1 MVDKISAIIVEDE
14 SKSVAALQ
22 NLLSVHCQHVDVIG
36 TASNVKEAVDA
47 IDNLKP
53 DLVFLDIELPD
64 GDGFE
69 VLEKVSYKLFEIIF
83 ITAYDQYAVKA
94 FELSALHYILKPI
107 NYLELNE
114 AVDRFGNRNKS
125 EDIFDKKFTVLK
137 NNLIGNSRKIILPD
151 TSGLQI
157 IDIDDII
164 RCEADHNY
172 TICYLVDNKKLTISK
187 SLNKFETILE
197 DVFFCRVHNKH
208 LANLKYIVKYNK
220 GSGGSIIM
228 NDGTELNVSKG
239 RKNEFIEKLNSFAKS
254 L

>member
-1 MVDKISAIIVEDE
+1 MVNKISAIIVEDE

-22 NLLSVHCQHVDVIG
+22 NLLGVHCQHVDVIA
-36 TASNVKEAVDA
+36 TASNVKEAIET

-69 VLEKVSYKLFEIIF
+69 VLEKVNYKLFEIIF

-107 NYLELNE
+107 NYLELKE

-125 EDIFDKKFTVLK
+125 EDVFDKKFAVLK
-137 NNLIGNSRKIILPD
+137 NSLIGNSNKIILPD

-157 IDIDDII
+157 VDIDVIV

-172 TICYLVDNKKLTISK
+172 TTCYLTDDKKLTISK

-208 LANLKYIVKYNK
+208 LVNLKYIKKYSK
-220 GSGGSIIM
+220 GNGGTIIM
-228 NDGTELNVSKG
+228 NDGSEINVSKG
-239 RKNEFIEKLNSFAKS
+239 RKNEFLEKLNRFAKS

>member
-1 MVDKISAIIVEDE
+1 MVKNISAIIVEDE
-14 SKSVAALQ
+14 SKSIAALK
-22 NLLSVHCQHVDVIG
+22 NLLGVHCSHVDVIG
-36 TASNVKEAVDA
+36 TASNVKEAIHI
-47 IDNLKP
+47 IDKLKP

-69 VLEKVSYKLFEIIF
+69 VMEKVSHKLFEIIF

-107 NYLELNE
+107 NYQELKE
-114 AVDRFGNRNKS
+114 AVERFGNRNKS
-125 EDIFDKKFTVLK
+125 EDIFDQKFSVLK
-137 NNLIGNSRKIILPD
+137 NNLIGNSNKIILPD

-172 TICYLVDNKKLTISK
+172 TVCYLVDNNKLTISK
-187 SLNKFETILE
+187 SLNKFEAILE
-197 DVFFCRVHNKH
+197 DAFFCRVHNKH
-208 LANLKYIVKYNK
+208 LVNLKYIIKYNK

-239 RKNEFIEKLNSFAKS
+239 RKNEFLEKLSRVAKS